1 MEKGGLS
8 GSIRSDQGQ
17 CFTRPDREMVYVEQR
32 SCIDTDDDIVEA
44 KYRSGHDLVGSV
56 LRCRRV
62 KATVTR

>member
-8 GSIRSDQGQ
+8 GSIGSDQCQ

-32 SCIDTDDDIVEA
+32 SCIDTDDDTVEA
-44 KYRSGHDLVGSV
+44 KYRIGHDRVGST

-62 KATVTR
+62 KAMVTR